1 MKAGEKIG
9 IIGRTRAGKSSLFNA
24 LCRISEIS
32 DGCILIDGDD
42 ISKLDLYQHRK
53 RISVIP
59 QEPVLFSGT
68 LRQNLDPFDE
78 FTNQE
83 IWDAIEKCNLQVMVG
98 SLSEGLLC
106 RVEEDGRNFST
117 GERQLFC
124 LARAILRENRIVLI
138 DEATANV
145 DVKTD
150 SYVQQAI
157 RIHFRNCTVLT
168 IAHRIDTIIDSNRII
183 VLDKGR
189 VIEFEI
195 PFLMLENENS
205 YLSKLLS
212 HLDPCIQIKLRCIA
226 ETSYH
231 S

>member
-1 MKAGEKIG
+1 
-9 IIGRTRAGKSSLFNA
+9 
-24 LCRISEIS
+24 
-32 DGCILIDGDD
+32 
-42 ISKLDLYQHRK
+42 
-53 RISVIP
+53 
-59 QEPVLFSGT
+59 
-68 LRQNLDPFDE
+68 
-78 FTNQE
+78 
-83 IWDAIEKCNLQVMVG
+83 MVG